1 MKRIGYFL
9 TVGALAAAMLAGCST
24 SNQKAEETTAAPTQR
39 AQRQLKAKKRQKALQ
54 RKQKGMFPASTV

>member
-39 AQRQLKAKKRQKALQ
+39 QLKAKKRQKALQ